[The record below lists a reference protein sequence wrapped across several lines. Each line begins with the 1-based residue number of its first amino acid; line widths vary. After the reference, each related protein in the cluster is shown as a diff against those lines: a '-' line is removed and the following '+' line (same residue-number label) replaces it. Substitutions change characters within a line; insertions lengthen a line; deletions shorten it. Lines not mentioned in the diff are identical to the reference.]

1 MKLIAFDCST
11 RRCSLRNCRIEV
23 DYSDVCQVGGHFTE
37 CTSPS
42 FHYKYANARVL
53 DRVLPPP
60 PPPRTTK
67 QKGTFYLI
75 YYSRLKKKKKKKKID
90 EYLSKILYVSDVSE

>member
-60 PPPRTTK
+60 PPPANNQAKRNFLPYILLETK
-67 QKGTFYLI
+67 KE
-75 YYSRLKKKKKKKKID
+75 KKEEKN
-90 EYLSKILYVSDVSE
+90 

>member
-60 PPPRTTK
+60 PPPPANNQAKRN
-67 QKGTFYLI
+67 FLPYILLE
-75 YYSRLKKKKKKKKID
+75 SKKEKKEEKN
-90 EYLSKILYVSDVSE
+90 

>member
-60 PPPRTTK
+60 PPPPANNQAKRNFLPYILLETK
-67 QKGTFYLI
+67 KE
-75 YYSRLKKKKKKKKID
+75 KKEEKN
-90 EYLSKILYVSDVSE
+90 

>member
-60 PPPRTTK
+60 PPANNQAKRNFLP
-67 QKGTFYLI
+67 YILLE
-75 YYSRLKKKKKKKKID
+75 SKKEKKEEKN
-90 EYLSKILYVSDVSE
+90 

>member
-60 PPPRTTK
+60 PPPANNQAKRN
-67 QKGTFYLI
+67 FLPYILLE
-75 YYSRLKKKKKKKKID
+75 SKKEKKEEKN
-90 EYLSKILYVSDVSE
+90 

>member
-60 PPPRTTK
+60 PPANNQAKRNFLPYILLETK
-67 QKGTFYLI
+67 KE
-75 YYSRLKKKKKKKKID
+75 KKEEKN
-90 EYLSKILYVSDVSE
+90 